1 MKTNLV
7 YMVQINLTQLKLI
20 EFFPEVIIKTAIA
33 LVLIV
38 TKSYKAFIL

>member
-20 EFFPEVIIKTAIA
+20 ELFPDVIIRTANV